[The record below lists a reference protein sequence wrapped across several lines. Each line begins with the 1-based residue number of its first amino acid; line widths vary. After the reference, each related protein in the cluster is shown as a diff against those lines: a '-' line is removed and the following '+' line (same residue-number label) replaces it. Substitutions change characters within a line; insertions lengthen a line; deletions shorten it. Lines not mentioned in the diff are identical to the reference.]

1 MNENQSSETGNDKSE
16 RELLKTNQEILFRIR
31 AFSRQTIAVSL
42 LTLALIVLY
51 LSILFISFI
60 FFETKMKID
69 IIELGTVTPLLILI
83 STIINEGRVR
93 IMEWAAVKR
102 EKREYEKEQREAK
115 LRAEGEAKGRQDLL
129 KELKEKGVDTSKID
143 SKPQE

>member
-1 MNENQSSETGNDKSE
+1 
-16 RELLKTNQEILFRIR
+16 
-31 AFSRQTIAVSL
+31 
-42 LTLALIVLY
+42 
-51 LSILFISFI
+51 
-60 FFETKMKID
+60 MKID

-129 KELKEKGVDTSKID
+129 KELKAKGVDTSKID